1 MNERDKAVV
10 QQALEFLE
18 MISPQ
23 FPPLVYTETDRKR
36 DEASTALRQL
46 LEQQEP
52 VAWHDKIMGME
63 VSMDVSTGDDDIDHR
78 VYGTVYEVIFQDDGG
93 TPDVI
98 LAIETERNFT
108 TPPAQSAREPVAW
121 RSRDA
126 NGKWMYG
133 DAPAPELPGD
143 QPEFLG
149 VIATPA
155 AQPADHADELTI
167 AYLDGVH
174 TGKKIAKPDYA
185 WPTVQDYEREVGYE
199 VNDTF
204 KGAWA
209 MARTTKDM
217 LEQMSGGKP

>member
-1 MNERDKAVV
+1 MKPEDKAVV

-46 LEQQEP
+46 LEQPEPVQEP
-52 VAWHDKIMGME
+52 IYQMQM
-63 VSMDVSTGDDDIDHR
+63 MDGKWIDQAKQSYEYNKAHGNTVR
-78 VYGTVYEVIFQDDGG
+78 IVY
-93 TPDVI
+93 
-98 LAIETERNFT
+98 T
-108 TPPAQSAREPVAW
+108 TPPAQPS
-121 RSRDA
+121 
-126 NGKWMYG
+126 
-133 DAPAPELPGD
+133 
-143 QPEFLG
+143 
-149 VIATPA
+149 T
-155 AQPADHADELTI
+155 DHSEQHLDMVDHGDELTI

-174 TGKKIAKPDYA
+174 TGKRLVKPDYA

-217 LEQMSGGKP
+217 LEQMSGGTP

>member
-1 MNERDKAVV
+1 MKPEDKAKV
-10 QQALEFLE
+10 QQVLEFLE
-18 MISPQ
+18 MISPK

-46 LEQQEP
+46 LEQSEQEP
-52 VAWHDKIMGME
+52 DEWLTGCPECGMD
-63 VSMDVSTGDDDIDHR
+63 SGCDCDS
-78 VYGTVYEVIFQDDGG
+78 GTW
-93 TPDVI
+93 
-98 LAIETERNFT
+98 N
-108 TPPAQSAREPVAW
+108 PPAQSA
-121 RSRDA
+121 
-126 NGKWMYG
+126 
-133 DAPAPELPGD
+133 
-143 QPEFLG
+143 
-149 VIATPA
+149 
-155 AQPADHADELTI
+155 DHGDELTI

-174 TGKKIAKPDYA
+174 TGKRLVKPDYA